1 MNRNNIR
8 SLLFCIIGIVCFIFA
23 ASVPDDSTPLKD
35 YGIAIFTLS
44 DMFEGEMVI
53 SGLILL
59 VIGLT
64 TFKPTEKMKQWYVDK
79 LKDL

>member
-8 SLLFCIIGIVCFIFA
+8 SFLFCIIGIICFIFA
-23 ASVPDDSTPLKD
+23 ATAPDDSSPLKE

-53 SGLILL
+53 SGLVLL
-59 VIGLT
+59 AIGLT
-64 TFKPTEKMKQWYVDK
+64 TFKPTEKMKQWYINK
-79 LKDL
+79 LNNL

>member
-8 SLLFCIIGIVCFIFA
+8 SFLFCIIGIVCFIFA
-23 ASVPDDSTPLKD
+23 AAVPDDSTPLKE

-44 DMFEGEMVI
+44 DMFECEMVI

-64 TFKPTEKMKQWYVDK
+64 SFKPTEKMKQWYINK
-79 LKDL
+79 LNNL